1 MKLAFK
7 VDVDTYLGTKN
18 GVPALRRVFSRQGVG
33 ASFFFSLGE
42 DQMGRSI
49 FRIFQKG
56 FLKKCS
62 KSGVLSNYPLRSLLS
77 GTLLPSSIIS
87 NKCVAEIKSIASEG
101 FECGVHCWNHYRWQ
115 NFLSKMSAEDVAE
128 DYKKA
133 FTSLRDIIDEKIV
146 SCASA
151 GWQVSSDYLAL
162 EDESHLLYASDC
174 RGESPFLPMFDGRI
188 FKTPQIPT
196 TLPTLDEILCDKNIS
211 DVADY
216 YEAQILSS
224 NVSVMTIHSELEGGA
239 YRDWF
244 ENFLLRLKSK
254 GIEFILLRDYAKTF
268 AEGGVSLPVCEMS
281 MSSFPNR
288 GGVLAVQKV

>member
-18 GVPALRRVFSRQGVG
+18 GVPALRRIFNRHDVG

-56 FLKKCS
+56 FFKKCS

-77 GTLLPSSIIS
+77 GTLLPSPLIS
-87 NKCVAEIKSIASEG
+87 NECAEEIKSVQRDG

-115 NFLSKMSAEDVAE
+115 NFLSKMSAEDVAK
-128 DYKKA
+128 DVKNA
-133 FTSLRDIIDEKIV
+133 FASLRDIIDGKIV

-162 EDESHLLYASDC
+162 EDAHQLLYASDC
-174 RGESPFLPMFDGRI
+174 RGAFPFLPKFDGRI

-196 TLPTLDEILCDKNIS
+196 TLPTLDEILCEKNIS
-211 DVADY
+211 DVADC

-224 NVSVMTIHSELEGGA
+224 EMSVMTIHAELEGGVH
-239 YRDWF
+239 RDWF
-244 ENFLLRLKSK
+244 ENFLLRLKRK
-254 GIEFILLRDYAKTF
+254 DVEFISLRDYAKAFT
-268 AEGGVSLPVCEMS
+268 EGGASLPVCEMS
-281 MSSFPNR
+281 MSPFPNR
-288 GGVLAVQKV
+288 GGFLAVQKV